1 MTTPICFPMSAFSST
16 PTPAPGF
23 AETAAI
29 RSERAAAELRAGR
42 PLVLVDG
49 NRQRAIL
56 ALDSTTPASFNAFAE
71 AAGQQ
76 HYLFLSAH
84 RAQTLGIA
92 NLQGIRIPLAGLALD
107 SLPALAYLRDVT
119 PPPGPF
125 AEGDAGDAAAVELT
139 RLGLLLPA
147 LVAAELP
154 AGCASFAGCLSLE
167 LSDLATGAA
176 EAGQDY
182 ELVTRSPVPL
192 RDIGMSEF
200 AVFRGGVAQR
210 DQVAVIVGTPDLDG
224 IVPVRVHSSCL
235 TGDLF
240 GSLKCDCGD
249 QLRRGLHTLKEL
261 GGGILLYLDQ
271 EGRGTGIAAKMRAY
285 GYQHEGLDTIDAD
298 AQLGFGADERRYGSA
313 VAMLRGLGVQ
323 RIQLLTNNPTKV
335 QHLRNAGIEV
345 VGCVPVTGQITLE
358 NEQYLRTKAE
368 RAGHQ
373 LDVDAL
379 IMAAQ

>member
-1 MTTPICFPMSAFSST
+1 MNSPAS
-16 PTPAPGF
+16 PTPPYFGQ
-23 AETAAI
+23 TAAI
-29 RSERAAAELRAGR
+29 ACERAAAELRAGR
-42 PLVLVDG
+42 PVVVSDG
-49 NRQRAIL
+49 ARRLASI
-56 ALDSTTPASFNAFAE
+56 ALDSSSPEGFAAFAS
-71 AAGQQ
+71 AAGNR
-76 HYLFLSAH
+76 HYMFLTAA
-84 RAQTLGIA
+84 RAQTLGIDA
-92 NLQGIRIPLAGLALD
+92 AHGIRIPLASRDFAG
-107 SLPALAYLRDVT
+107 LPALAYLRGATAPSDAL
-119 PPPGPF
+119 PN
-125 AEGDAGDAAAVELT
+125 GDALDAASVEVA

-147 LVAAELP
+147 MVSVELD
-154 AGCASFAGCLSLE
+154 AGPGPFDGCMQLSADALHDGASQ
-167 LSDLATGAA
+167 
-176 EAGQDY
+176 AGQDY

-192 RDIGMSEF
+192 RDVGMSEF

-210 DQVAVIVGTPDLDG
+210 DQVAVIVGSPDMGG

-249 QLRRGLHTLKEL
+249 QLRRGLRTLKEL

-313 VAMLRGLGVQ
+313 VAMLRALGVQ

-335 QHLRNAGIEV
+335 QHLRKAGIEV
-345 VGCVPVTGQITLE
+345 VGCVPVTGEITHE
-358 NEQYLRTKAE
+358 NEQYLRTKAA
-368 RAGHQ
+368 RAGHH

>member
-1 MTTPICFPMSAFSST
+1 MSVQSPSPSAGPF
-16 PTPAPGF
+16 G
-23 AETAAI
+23 ETAAI
-29 RSERAAAELRAGR
+29 HCERAAAELRAGR
-42 PLVLVDG
+42 PVVIVDG
-49 NRQRAIL
+49 QRRLATL
-56 ALDSTTPASFNAFAE
+56 ALDSSSPRSLAAFGQASD
-71 AAGQQ
+71 QQ
-76 HYLFLSAH
+76 HYLFLTAP
-84 RAQTLGIA
+84 RAQTLGITA
-92 NLQGIRIPLAGLALD
+92 SDGIRLPLAGRDFAE
-107 SLPALAYLRDVT
+107 LPALAYLRDAPT
-119 PPPGPF
+119 T
-125 AEGDAGDAAAVELT
+125 EGAQPLGNDLDAAAVEVA

-147 LVAAELP
+147 MISVELAP
-154 AGCASFAGCLSLE
+154 GPSAFDPCLHLSLE
-167 LSDLATGAA
+167 ALRDGARQ
-176 EAGQDY
+176 AGQDY

-192 RDIGMSEF
+192 RDVGMSEF

-210 DQVAVIVGTPDLDG
+210 DQVAVIVGTPDLQG
-224 IVPVRVHSSCL
+224 AVPVRVHSSCL

-249 QLRRGLHTLKEL
+249 QLRRGLRTLKEL

-313 VAMLRGLGVQ
+313 VAMLRALGVQ

-345 VGCVPVTGQITLE
+345 SGCVPVTGEITAE
-358 NEQYLRTKAE
+358 NEQYLRTKAA
-368 RAGHQ
+368 RAGHH

>member
-1 MTTPICFPMSAFSST
+1 MSA
-16 PTPAPGF
+16 PTSPRSNTALFG
-23 AETAAI
+23 ETAAI
-29 RSERAAAELRAGR
+29 ACERAAAELRAGR
-42 PLVLVDG
+42 PVLITDG
-49 NRQRAIL
+49 PRRLATI
-56 ALDSTTPASFNAFAE
+56 ALDSSSPESFAAFAD

-76 HYLFLSAH
+76 HYLFLTAA
-84 RAQTLGIA
+84 RARTLGIDSE
-92 NLQGIRIPLAGLALD
+92 GGVRIALAGQAFAG
-107 SLPALAYLRDVT
+107 LPALAWLRDAHAPEGT
-119 PPPGPF
+119 P
-125 AEGDAGDAAAVELT
+125 AAGNDLDAASAEVA

-147 LVAAELP
+147 MV
-154 AGCASFAGCLSLE
+154 SLE
-167 LSDLATGAA
+167 LGAQPGPFDACLQLPVDALREGAA
-176 EAGQDY
+176 LAGQDY

-192 RDIGMSEF
+192 RDVGMSEF

-210 DQVAVIVGTPDLDG
+210 DQVAVIVGNPDMAG

-249 QLRRGLHTLKEL
+249 QLRRGLRTLKEL

-298 AQLGFGADERRYGSA
+298 ALLGFGADERRYGSA
-313 VAMLRGLGVQ
+313 VAMLRALGVQ

-335 QHLRNAGIEV
+335 QRLRNAGIEV
-345 VGCVPVTGQITLE
+345 VGCVPVTGEITAE
-358 NEQYLRTKAE
+358 NEQYLRTKAA
-368 RAGHQ
+368 RAGHH

>member
-1 MTTPICFPMSAFSST
+1 MNSP
-16 PTPAPGF
+16 PAPARPSSPF
-23 AETAAI
+23 APTAAI
-29 RSERAAAELRAGR
+29 ACERAAAELRAGR
-42 PLVLVDG
+42 PVLVVDG
-49 NRQRAIL
+49 DRRL
-56 ALDSTTPASFNAFAE
+56 ATSAVDSSTPASFQAFAT

-76 HYLFLSAH
+76 HYLFLTAP

-92 NLQGIRIPLAGLALD
+92 APQGIRVPLAGRDFAG
-107 SLPALAYLRDVT
+107 LPALAYLRDAAT
-119 PPPGPF
+119 P
-125 AEGDAGDAAAVELT
+125 ADAAATGNELDAASVEIA

-147 LVAAELP
+147 MVSVELGHGP
-154 AGCASFAGCLSLE
+154 TPFDGCLQLQ
-167 LSDLATGAA
+167 LAQLRDGAA
-176 EAGQDY
+176 QAGQDY

-192 RDIGMSEF
+192 RDVGMSEF

-210 DQVAVIVGTPDLDG
+210 DQVAVIVGTPDLQG
-224 IVPVRVHSSCL
+224 AVPVRVHSSCL

-298 AQLGFGADERRYGSA
+298 AQLGFSADERRYGSA
-313 VAMLRGLGVQ
+313 VAMLRALGVQ

-335 QHLRNAGIEV
+335 QHLRKAGIEV
-345 VGCVPVTGQITLE
+345 VGCVPVTGEITAE

-368 RAGHQ
+368 RAGHH

>member
-1 MTTPICFPMSAFSST
+1 MNTSPNLSDSPSL
-16 PTPAPGF
+16 F

-29 RSERAAAELRAGR
+29 ACERAAAELRAGR
-42 PLVLVDG
+42 PVVVVDG
-49 NRQRAIL
+49 NRRLATS
-56 ALDSTTPASFNAFAE
+56 ALDSSTPASFDRFAR

-76 HYLFLSAH
+76 HYLFLTAP
-84 RAQTLGIA
+84 RAQTLGIEA
-92 NLQGIRIPLAGLALD
+92 PHGIHVPLAGRDFA
-107 SLPALAYLRDVT
+107 SLPALAYLRDAT
-119 PPPGPF
+119 APD
-125 AEGDAGDAAAVELT
+125 DAGANGNDLDAASVEIA

-147 LVAAELP
+147 MISVELGDGGSP
-154 AGCASFAGCLSLE
+154 FDGCLQLSLD
-167 LSDLATGAA
+167 DLTHGAA
-176 EAGQDY
+176 QAGQDY

-192 RDIGMSEF
+192 RDVGMSEF

-210 DQVAVIVGTPDLDG
+210 DQVAVIVGTPDLQG
-224 IVPVRVHSSCL
+224 AVPVRVHSSCL

-249 QLRRGLHTLKEL
+249 QLRRGLRTLKEL

-298 AQLGFGADERRYGSA
+298 AQLGFSADERRYGSA
-313 VAMLRGLGVQ
+313 AAMLRALGVQ

-335 QHLRNAGIEV
+335 QRLRNAGIEV
-345 VGCVPVTGQITLE
+345 VGCVPVTGEITAE

-368 RAGHQ
+368 RAGHH

>member
-1 MTTPICFPMSAFSST
+1 MSALS
-16 PTPAPGF
+16 PTAISPSNF
-23 AETAAI
+23 TQTAAI
-29 RSERAAAELRAGR
+29 HCERAAAELRAGR
-42 PLVLVDG
+42 PVVIVHG
-49 NRQRAIL
+49 PQRSAVI
-56 ALDSTTPASFNAFAE
+56 ALDSATAASFNAFAQ
-71 AAGQQ
+71 AADQK
-76 HYLFLSAH
+76 HYLFLTRP

-92 NLQGIRIPLAGLALD
+92 AEHGIRIPLADRAFD
-107 SLPALAYLRDVT
+107 SLPALAYLRDAT
-119 PPPGPF
+119 PPQGPF
-125 AEGDAGDAAAVELT
+125 AEGDARDAAAVELA

-147 LVAAELP
+147 MVAVELP
-154 AGCASFAGCLSLE
+154 ASGSPFEQCMHLDTA
-167 LSDLATGAA
+167 DLANGAA
-176 EAGQDY
+176 QAGQDY

-192 RDIGMSEF
+192 RDVGMTEF

-210 DQVAVIVGTPDLDG
+210 DQVAVIVGSPDMGG

-249 QLRRGLHTLKEL
+249 QLRRGLRTLKEL

-298 AQLGFGADERRYGSA
+298 AQLGFGPDERRYASA
-313 VAMLRGLGVQ
+313 AAMLRGLGVQ

-335 QHLRNAGIEV
+335 QHLRNAGLEV
-345 VGCVPVTGQITLE
+345 VGCVAVTGEITAE

>member
-1 MTTPICFPMSAFSST
+1 MSAQSPSPVSPAAFS
-16 PTPAPGF
+16 
-23 AETAAI
+23 ETAAI
-29 RSERAAAELRAGR
+29 RCERAAAELRAGR
-42 PLVLVDG
+42 PVVIVDG
-49 NRQRAIL
+49 QRRVATT
-56 ALDSTTPASFNAFAE
+56 ALDSSSPAGFEAFAR
-71 AAGQQ
+71 AAAQQ
-76 HYLFLSAH
+76 HYLYLTAP

-92 NLQGIRIPLAGLALD
+92 GEQGIRIPLAGQAFTA
-107 SLPALAYLRDVT
+107 LPALAYLRDAVA
-119 PPPGPF
+119 P
-125 AEGDAGDAAAVELT
+125 AGNPLAGNDMDAASVEVA

-147 LVAAELP
+147 MVSVEL
-154 AGCASFAGCLSLE
+154 GASSTPFDGCLQLTFD
-167 LSDLATGAA
+167 DLRDGAHQ
-176 EAGQDY
+176 AGQDY

-192 RDIGMSEF
+192 RDVGMSEF

-210 DQVAVIVGTPDLDG
+210 DQVAVIVGNPDLKG
-224 IVPVRVHSSCL
+224 TVPVRVHSSCL

-298 AQLGFGADERRYGSA
+298 ALLGFGADERRYGSA
-313 VAMLRGLGVQ
+313 VAMLRALGVE

-335 QHLRNAGIEV
+335 QRLRNAGIEV
-345 VGCVPVTGQITLE
+345 VGCVPVTGEITAE
-358 NEQYLRTKAE
+358 NEQYLRTKAA
-368 RAGHQ
+368 RAGHH

>member
-1 MTTPICFPMSAFSST
+1 MNASLSSQASRT
-16 PTPAPGF
+16 FG
-23 AETAAI
+23 ETAAI
-29 RSERAAAELRAGR
+29 RCERAAAELRAGR
-42 PLVLVDG
+42 PVVVTG
-49 NRQRAIL
+49 GQRRLATL
-56 ALDSTTPASFNAFAE
+56 ALDSASPAGYAAFA
-71 AAGQQ
+71 AAADGR
-76 HYLFLSAH
+76 HYLFLTAP
-84 RAQTLGIA
+84 RARTLG
-92 NLQGIRIPLAGLALD
+92 LDTPHGIRIALAGHDFGQLPSLAW
-107 SLPALAYLRDVT
+107 LRDAT
-119 PPPGPF
+119 APQDGLH
-125 AEGDAGDAAAVELT
+125 EGDDLDDAATEVA

-147 LVAAELP
+147 LISVELP
-154 AGCASFAGCLSLE
+154 AGATPFDDCLHLA
-167 LSDLATGAA
+167 LADLRNGATQ
-176 EAGQDY
+176 AGQDY

-192 RDIGMSEF
+192 RDIGMTEF

-210 DQVAVIVGTPDLDG
+210 DQVAVIVGTPDMAG
-224 IVPVRVHSSCL
+224 AVPVRVHSSCL

-249 QLRRGLHTLKEL
+249 QLRRGLRTLKEL

-313 VAMLRGLGVQ
+313 VAMLRALGVQ

-345 VGCVPVTGQITLE
+345 LGCVPITGEITAE
-358 NEQYLRTKAE
+358 NEHYLRTKAA
-368 RAGHQ
+368 RAGHH